1 MLEKVID
8 NIITKITKEVVNP
21 QMNQI
26 PLNYLMT
33 CKIPD
38 SVKHFF
44 DQEVEI
50 WLREESDRFTTNE
63 QFNYDAPE
71 IRVLIDKIFDILKQ
85 TATFQGSKFNQLLE
99 RAIKLE
105 VNYLLNPHQTLTQF
119 LFKNSP
125 VITTM
130 EVYDML
136 KYFEKFQYYKDALTD
151 YFNLKYLREISQN
164 QFEELIT
171 GIDKQVFSKD
181 PLNTTLQTV
190 KTIVN
195 FMNEGREPSE
205 TVPIEILLKAF
216 EDRNLVQYQ
225 KLIEAEAQKGVQD
238 ISFANLE
245 ILLRTG
251 QLEGPVVETV
261 APEPEISVEEIAD
274 IETEKPEV
282 TVEDISVEATAD
294 LPPLEEVT
302 REEEEEEEAEEE
314 EEKEVVEVADDREVI
329 ESYQPPA
336 VTEEVEVPREV
347 TPPPAKEVEEV
358 PQPDAEVTPQ
368 EAPGNGHAAEQLAD
382 VVSDKIKGKYLED
395 INNLITPKYQKKF
408 IKKIFKKDDIRY
420 SKFINYLNQLPSWK
434 KASAAIDEMLYQTG
448 INPYSSIAI
457 EFSDMVYNRYF
468 PKDKK
473 VNRQEFM

>member
-1 MLEKVID
+1 
-8 NIITKITKEVVNP
+8 
-21 QMNQI
+21 
-26 PLNYLMT
+26 
-33 CKIPD
+33 
-38 SVKHFF
+38 
-44 DQEVEI
+44 
-50 WLREESDRFTTNE
+50 
-63 QFNYDAPE
+63 
-71 IRVLIDKIFDILKQ
+71 VLIDKIFDILKQ
-85 TATFQGSKFNQLLE
+85 TATFHINKFNQLLE

-105 VNYLLNPHQTLTQF
+105 VNYLLSPHQTLTQF

-136 KYFEKFQYYKDALTD
+136 KYFEQFQYYKDALTD

-164 QFEELIT
+164 QFEELIS

-190 KTIVN
+190 KTLVN
-195 FMNEGREPSE
+195 FMNEGREPAE
-205 TVPIEILLKAF
+205 TVPTEILLKAF
-216 EDRNLVQYQ
+216 EDRNLTDYQ
-225 KLIEAEAQKGVQD
+225 KLIEAEIKKGVQD

-251 QLEGPVVETV
+251 QLEAPAVETI
-261 APEPEISVEEIAD
+261 APTPEISVEEIAD
-274 IETEKPEV
+274 IETAKPEV
-282 TVEDISVEATAD
+282 AVEDIAVPPTAD

-302 REEEEEEEAEEE
+302 REDEEEEEEEEE
-314 EEKEVVEVADDREVI
+314 EEIPEVVDDREVI
-329 ESYQPPA
+329 ESYQPPEPA
-336 VTEEVEVPREV
+336 KDVE
-347 TPPPAKEVEEV
+347 TPPPAEPAEAAPPVEE
-358 PQPDAEVTPQ
+358 EMTPQ
-368 EAPGNGHAAEQLAD
+368 EIPGDGRAADQLAD

-395 INNLITPKYQKKF
+395 INNVIGIKHQKRF

-420 SKFINYLNQLPSWK
+420 SKFINYLNQLPTWK

-457 EFSDMVYNRYF
+457 EFSDTIYNRYF